1 MNKPNHNFGTDP
13 AVGPVIGP
21 AIGNL
26 EPRPAVSRLERLA
39 FRRMEQVVTMGQIL
53 RLCAVLAIDF
63 ITIFLTLGLTFLLD
77 QRPLFDDLVH
87 SLVFITA
94 FSAAA
99 CTCFLLAGLYKR
111 SWRFVD
117 FSHSIFLG
125 SIITA
130 GLTISWVAATV
141 GPLRSLGLD
150 LVPVAIIHWAFATI
164 CMVGTRM
171 ARRAWCERRDR
182 LNSRKARKGK
192 TTEAHPV
199 RTAILIGSHQW
210 ARLSIEWA
218 NAEEVS
224 TVRIAGVLLP
234 NREST
239 LSNISDVPVLGSQHD
254 ILGAVEVLTKQGMAP
269 QYVIVCDDGTYLSNR
284 DVSQISHRC
293 RELGLEVCRMRDPLA
308 QLLQRASSSQVSK
321 LPIEALLGRSEC
333 NLDNSS
339 VVRQIA
345 DQCILVTGAGGTIG
359 SELSRQ
365 IAALE
370 PSKLVLV
377 DHSEFNL
384 YKIETVLREGYPN
397 LPIVAE
403 YLDICNRAGVS
414 RLFAQHRPS
423 IVFHAA
429 ALKHVPI
436 VEANACAG
444 VLTNVIGTRNIA
456 DAVCEHSAKAMIQIS
471 TDKAVNPIGVMGA
484 TKRVGELYCQ
494 ALDMCGVDDP
504 DAPRFMTVRF
514 GNVLGSS
521 GSILPLFERQLREG
535 NPLTVTHPDIERYF
549 MTVREAVQLILQSSS
564 SSLEVQ
570 TRRGSIFVLDMGAP
584 VRIVDLARRMITLYG
599 LEPDVDVQIQFI
611 GLRPGE
617 KLYEELFDMCE
628 EQFES
633 AIPGIFE
640 ARSRPLSLSLII
652 QATEKL
658 QRLAERGDEDEV
670 KRVVHDIARYW
681 DGTKLSDPSPISSAF
696 SMRHRSSRNEIE
708 LIDEP
713 ASIQPEREILEQTQS
728 SKLAVTSSWPS
739 FEADEIE
746 AVSRVLA
753 SGKVNGLVH
762 GHETG
767 AFAHEFAEF
776 CGASQGICMSNGTV
790 TLEIGLRALGIGY
803 GDEVIVPAR
812 SFFATAS
819 CVMAVGATPVF
830 ADIDETSQNIDPASV
845 KRLIGPRTRAVIC
858 VHLAGWPCDVFALR
872 KICDEHGL
880 SLIEDCAQAHGAQI
894 GARSVGSFGDIASFS
909 FCTDKIIST
918 GGEGGILLCGD
929 KDIYE
934 RAWSLKDHG
943 KNRQKLTDGT
953 GRPGAFRYVH
963 DNPGTNARMTEVQAA
978 IGRIQLRKLPGW
990 LAARSRNAA
999 MLSEMLESHRLITTP
1014 RPPANIRHAWYKYYV
1029 MLADGI
1035 ERPAVE
1041 RGRIIERLVAQG
1053 IPCGSGSCPD
1063 MSRELGV
1070 SSIQPR
1076 RDGDLETARRVG
1088 ERTIMLPV
1096 DHTLG
1101 PKDMEC
1107 IANALGELVA

>member
-1 MNKPNHNFGTDP
+1 MNKPNHNFGN
-13 AVGPVIGP
+13 GPDIGTATARADKP
-21 AIGNL
+21 W
-26 EPRPAVSRLERLA
+26 LERLA
-39 FRRMEQVVTMGQIL
+39 FKGMEQTITMGQIM
-53 RLCAVLAIDF
+53 RLSAVLAIDF
-63 ITIFLTLGLTFLLD
+63 ATVFLTLGLTFFLD

-87 SLVFITA
+87 SLAFITA
-94 FSAAA
+94 FSAVA
-99 CTCFLLAGLYKR
+99 CGCFLFAGLYKR

-125 SIITA
+125 SVITV
-130 GLTISWVAATV
+130 GLTVSWGASAA
-141 GPLRSLGLD
+141 GPLRTMGAD

-182 LNSRKARKGK
+182 RNSRKAREGK
-192 TTEAHPV
+192 KTVVQPV

-210 ARLSIEWA
+210 ARLSIELA

-224 TVRIAGVLLP
+224 TVRIAAVLLP

-239 LSNISDVPVLGSQHD
+239 LSKINDVPVLGSQQD
-254 ILGAVEVLTKQGMAP
+254 ILGAVEFLTQQGMAP

-321 LPIEALLGRSEC
+321 LPIEALLGRTEC

-365 IAALE
+365 IASLKPAR
-370 PSKLVLV
+370 LVLV

-384 YKIETVLREGYPN
+384 YRIETLLREGYPD
-397 LPIVAE
+397 LSISAE
-403 YLDICNRAGVS
+403 YLDICDRAGVS
-414 RLFAQHRPS
+414 RLFARHRPS
-423 IVFHAA
+423 MVFHAA

-436 VEANACAG
+436 VEGNACAG
-444 VLTNVIGTRNIA
+444 ALTNVIGTRNIA
-456 DAVCEHSAKAMIQIS
+456 DAVCEYSAKAMVQIS

-504 DAPRFMTVRF
+504 EAPRFMTVRF

-535 NPLTVTHPDIERYF
+535 SPLTVTHPDIERYF

-564 SSLEVQ
+564 SALEEQ

-599 LEPDVDVQIQFI
+599 LEPDVDVPIQFV

-652 QATEKL
+652 EATDKL
-658 QRLAERGDEDEV
+658 QRLAEQGDEDEV
-670 KRVVHDIARYW
+670 KRVVHDIVRSW
-681 DGTKLSDPSPISSAF
+681 DGTRLPNPSPLSSAL
-696 SMRHRSSRNEIE
+696 SMRHRSGRSELE

-713 ASIQPEREILEQTQS
+713 TVTLPEQDLFHQNKSLKI
-728 SKLAVTSSWPS
+728 AVTSSWPS
-739 FEADEIE
+739 YEADEIE
-746 AVSRVLA
+746 AVTRVLA

-767 AFAHEFAEF
+767 AFALEFAEF

-790 TLEIGLRALGIGY
+790 TLEIGLRALGIGL
-803 GDEVIVPAR
+803 GDEVIIPAR

-819 CVMAVGATPVF
+819 CVLAVGATPVF
-830 ADIDETSQNIDPASV
+830 ADIEETSQNIDPASV
-845 KRLIGPRTRAVIC
+845 ERLIGPRTRAVIC

-872 KICDEHGL
+872 NICDKHGL
-880 SLIEDCAQAHGAQI
+880 SLVEDCAQAHGAQI
-894 GARSVGSFGDIASFS
+894 AARPVGSFGDIASFS

-918 GGEGGILLCGD
+918 GGEGGILLCRD
-929 KDIYE
+929 RDVYE

-943 KNRQKLTDGT
+943 KNRQKLTDCS
-953 GRPGAFRYVH
+953 GRPGGFRYVH
-963 DNPGTNARMTEVQAA
+963 DSPGTNARMTELQAA
-978 IGRIQLRKLPGW
+978 IGRVQLRKLPGW

-999 MLSEMLESHRLITTP
+999 LLSEMLENHRLIKTP

-1041 RGRIIERLVAQG
+1041 RGRIIESLIAQG

-1070 SSIQPR
+1070 SSCHPR
-1076 RDGDLETARRVG
+1076 RDGELATARRVG
-1088 ERTIMLPV
+1088 ERTIMLAV

-1107 IANALGELVA
+1107 IARTLGELVE